1 MCNAPVIRRIPFTA
15 IAALALCG
23 CAASSSSQLD
33 ATEVCMRAGFQ
44 PHDNDYDECVQFT
57 RQFRAETRRE
67 RLRKELDIADHP
79 AQQAGI
85 KFFYK
90 GPVLGRGP

>member
-1 MCNAPVIRRIPFTA
+1 MRIMIATA
-15 IAALALCG
+15 ISTALLCG
-23 CAASSSSQLD
+23 CAASSQSQLD

-44 PHDNDYDECVQFT
+44 PQDKDYDECLQFT

-67 RLRKELDIADHP
+67 KMRKELDIADHP

-85 KFFYK
+85 KFFYN